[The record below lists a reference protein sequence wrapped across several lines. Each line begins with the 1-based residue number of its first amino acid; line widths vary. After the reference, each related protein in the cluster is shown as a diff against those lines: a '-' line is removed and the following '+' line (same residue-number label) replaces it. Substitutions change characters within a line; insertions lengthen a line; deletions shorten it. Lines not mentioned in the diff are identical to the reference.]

1 MLRFLLKRAGISL
14 LVMLG
19 ITLLVFLV
27 MSIIPGDPVRLM
39 IGRYMEKAAYA
50 AIRAELGL
58 NQSWWQR
65 YLIFLQQLAG
75 FDLGRSFVQHREV
88 TAIIKDAFP
97 VTLRLG
103 VAGTTLALLMGIPAG
118 IMAAVR
124 QNTFIDRSIN
134 LFSYIGISIPAF
146 LLGLLLQ
153 MLFAL
158 TLGILPVSGTG
169 DGGWVYYFLPGLAVA
184 LPCAALYARMMRAS
198 MLEVLRQ
205 DYMLAAVGCG
215 LPWNRVI
222 RRHGLKNALLPLVTQ
237 GGMDFAGLLGGAVIT
252 ESVFNLPGLGRVILT
267 AVLQRDYPVV
277 QGGVLVLAA
286 AFVTVNLLVDL
297 FYAWLDPRIRYN

>member
-1 MLRFLLKRAGISL
+1 MLRFVLKRAGISL

-50 AIRAELGL
+50 AIRSELGL
-58 NQSWWQR
+58 NQPWWQR
-65 YLIFLQQLAG
+65 YFIFLQQLANL
-75 FDLGRSFVQHREV
+75 DLGRSFVQHREV
-88 TAIIKDAFP
+88 TAIIRDAFP

-103 VAGTTLALLMGIPAG
+103 VTGMALALFIGIPAG
-118 IMAAVR
+118 ILAAVR
-124 QNTFIDRSIN
+124 KNTFIDRGIN

-153 MLFAL
+153 MFFAL
-158 TLGILPVSGTG
+158 TLGLFPVSGTG

-184 LPCAALYARMMRAS
+184 LPCAAIYARMMRAS
-198 MLEVLRQ
+198 MLEVMRQ
-205 DYMLAAVGCG
+205 DYMLAAVGYG
-215 LPWNRVI
+215 LPRNRVI
-222 RRHGLKNALLPLVTQ
+222 RRYGLNNAVLPLVTQ

-252 ESVFNLPGLGRVILT
+252 ESVFNLPGLGRVIVT

-297 FYAWLDPRIRYN
+297 FYAWLDPRIRYS

>member
-1 MLRFLLKRAGISL
+1 MLNFLLRRLGISL
-14 LVMLG
+14 LVVLG

-27 MSIIPGDPVRLM
+27 MSVIPGDPVRLM
-39 IGRYMEKAAYA
+39 MGRYMEQAAYT
-50 AIRAELGL
+50 AIRSELGL

-65 YLIFLQQLAG
+65 YLLFLRQLAV

-88 TAIIKDAFP
+88 TTIIRDAFP

-103 VAGTTLALLMGIPAG
+103 VTGMFLAVVIGIPAG
-118 IMAAVR
+118 VLAAVR
-124 QNTFIDRSIN
+124 KSSLVDRGIN
-134 LFSYIGISIPAF
+134 MFSYLGISVPAF

-153 MLFAL
+153 LFFAL
-158 TLGILPVSGTG
+158 TLGILPVSGIG

-198 MLEVLRQ
+198 MLEVLGQ

-215 LPWNRVI
+215 LPK
-222 RRHGLKNALLPLVTQ
+222 RRIIWRLGLKNAVLPLVTQ
-237 GGMDFAGLLGGAVIT
+237 GGMDFAALLGGAVIT
-252 ESVFNLPGLGRVILT
+252 ESVFNLPGLGRVIVT

-277 QGGVLVLAA
+277 QGGVLMLAA
-286 AFVTVNLLVDL
+286 AFVSVNLIVDL
-297 FYAWLDPRIRYN
+297 CYAWLDPRIRY